1 MIKSNLSIPDFKL
14 QISDSNLQV
23 SDSKLQISEIN
34 NTLLDNASETPE
46 VNVLESEI
54 SNLKSEIQHPLSID
68 VKNISV
74 SFKTPK
80 GVFTAIKNIDLQV
93 KKGEIVALIGH
104 SGCGKSTL
112 LGTISGMTSPTEGV
126 VYANEK
132 PVTGPGPDRG
142 IVFQNYSLLPW
153 MSVYKNIYEAVD
165 SVLKDKTSAEKAE
178 ISKNALQMV
187 NLWEHK
193 DKLPSQ
199 LSGGMKQR
207 VAIARAFAI
216 SPSILLLDEP
226 FGALDALTKGTMH
239 IELLKL
245 WNLDNRNKTIV
256 MVTHDIEEAIF
267 LSDRVVV
274 LNDGP
279 AATIK
284 EIVDVPLPRPRNK
297 KTIVHDPLYIET
309 HDKLMSLL
317 FEKFSIEDDGVKY
330 NA

>member
-1 MIKSNLSIPDFKL
+1 MKSSAMVPLPVSEKIKT
-14 QISDSNLQV
+14 V
-23 SDSKLQISEIN
+23 SDIKLKPILSQEPSIEIK
-34 NTLLDNASETPE
+34 
-46 VNVLESEI
+46 NVT
-54 SNLKSEIQHPLSID
+54 
-68 VKNISV
+68 V

-80 GVFTAIKNIDLQV
+80 GIYTAVENISLSV
-93 KKGEIVALIGH
+93 KKGEIVTLIGH

-112 LGTISGMTSPTEGV
+112 MGTISGMVKPTNGE
-126 VYANEK
+126 VYANEELVSK
-132 PVTGPGPDRG
+132 PGPDRG

-153 MSVYKNIYEAVD
+153 LSVYKNIYVAVD
-165 SVLKDKTSAEKAE
+165 SAIKNKSAPEKRSLVENNLK
-178 ISKNALQMV
+178 MV

-216 SPSILLLDEP
+216 NPSILLLDEP
-226 FGALDALTKGTMH
+226 FGALDALTKSNMH
-239 IELLKL
+239 VELLKL
-245 WNLDNRNKTIV
+245 WNLDNREKTIV

-274 LNDGP
+274 MNNGP

-297 KTIVHDPLYIET
+297 KEIVHDET
-309 HDKLMSLL
+309 YMTIHDKLLSILID
-317 FEKFSIEDDGVKY
+317 KFSIDDIK
-330 NA
+330 

>member
-1 MIKSNLSIPDFKL
+1 MTKSNIAAFVAPNP
-14 QISDSNLQV
+14 I
-23 SDSKLQISEIN
+23 
-34 NTLLDNASETPE
+34 ASTTSAVTIEKKPTY
-46 VNVLESEI
+46 
-54 SNLKSEIQHPLSID
+54 SID
-68 VKNISV
+68 VQNITV

-80 GVFTAIKNIDLQV
+80 GIYTAIKDISLTV

-112 LGTISGMTSPTEGV
+112 LGTISGMTQPTEGV
-126 VYANEK
+126 VIANDK
-132 PVTGPGPDRG
+132 VVKGPGPDRG

-153 MSVYKNIYEAVD
+153 LSVYKNIFEAVD
-165 SVLKDKTSAEKAE
+165 SVLKGKSPSEKKAITETSLK
-178 ISKNALQMV
+178 MV
-187 NLWEHK
+187 NLWQHK

-216 SPSILLLDEP
+216 NPSILLLDEP

-274 LNDGP
+274 MNNGP

-297 KTIVHDPLYIET
+297 KDIVHDPRYIET

-317 FEKFSIEDDGVKY
+317 FDKFSIDDIHMEE
-330 NA
+330 